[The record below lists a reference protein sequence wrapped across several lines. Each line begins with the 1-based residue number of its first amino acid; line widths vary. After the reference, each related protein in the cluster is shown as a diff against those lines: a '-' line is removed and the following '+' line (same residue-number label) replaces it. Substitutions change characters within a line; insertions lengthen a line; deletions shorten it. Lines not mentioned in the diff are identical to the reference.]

1 MGVSLIRMVLE
12 GRPCG
17 SSLEIFL
24 QVGICGGGPMS
35 SSAGSVGK
43 SGGVISLLGDAPPR
57 VVSTLVNLSLFKLM
71 LAMCVLVLL
80 SKGELEFPRGRR
92 LCWLVDWH
100 LSVGLET
107 TLALLLAMLAAAA
120 AASDHLATAML
131 V

>member
-1 MGVSLIRMVLE
+1 VGVLLIRMVLE
-12 GRPCG
+12 GRFCG

-35 SSAGSVGK
+35 LSAGSVGE
-43 SGGVISLLGDAPPR
+43 SGGFISLLGDAPPR
-57 VVSTLVNLSLFKLM
+57 VVSVLANLSLFKLM
-71 LAMCVLVLL
+71 LAMYVLVLL

-107 TLALLLAMLAAAA
+107 LALLLAMLVVAA